1 MDYRIDYRS
10 SDPKSNHRFTKSIR
24 HYKSIRSTT
33 NRSDSP
39 QIDPIHPKFDRLSDF
54 PQMAGRPTAPHRTIE
69 LLRFDTIFDAFSSI
83 FSIIFIEYPIFPHPE
98 LSNLVSLQTR
108 PSVPVL
114 SGQDFEPV
122 NVGRNATSNRVVV
135 PKSAAGVDRLKAM
148 GMLSTEKKFGGGS
161 NSSAHSGA
169 TINAR
174 KIEESDELK
183 INKVDKSLSK
193 AIQQARM
200 AKKLT
205 QKELATKINEKPQ
218 VVGEY
223 ENGKAV
229 PNAQI
234 INKLERELG
243 VKLPRPGK
251 KPVDPAKKAAAA
263 GGVGTRG
270 GLVAG
275 GPPKRR

>member
-1 MDYRIDYRS
+1 MPNI
-10 SDPKSNHRFTKSIR
+10 PV
-24 HYKSIRSTT
+24 
-33 NRSDSP
+33 
-39 QIDPIHPKFDRLSDF
+39 
-54 PQMAGRPTAPHRTIE
+54 PT
-69 LLRFDTIFDAFSSI
+69 
-83 FSIIFIEYPIFPHPE
+83 
-98 LSNLVSLQTR
+98 
-108 PSVPVL
+108 
-114 SGQDFEPV
+114 GQDWGTV
-122 NVGRNATSNRVVV
+122 NVGRSAASSRVVV

-148 GMLSTEKKFGGGS
+148 GLLSTEKKIGGGS
-161 NSSAHSGA
+161 NTSAHSNA
-169 TINAR
+169 ANMSAR

-193 AIQQARM
+193 AIMQARM
-200 AKKLT
+200 AKKMT

-234 INKLERELG
+234 INKIERELG

-251 KPVDPAKKAAAA
+251 KPVEAKKAAAA
-263 GGVGTRG
+263 GGVGAGAGTRSG